1 MEAAE
6 QRTTAPIRTRWSA
19 KSGEALLQRSG
30 TLQPLDFFAGFFHC
44 ANARNGATRLSLSLA
59 VSSNSDFGRE
69 FRRPH
74 LNNGSQFP
82 IIDRAGSFADR
93 RTAFWRRLAFGTR
106 RAPEREKAKL
116 PLLPPIRCKSVSK
129 PNGRKRRNLE
139 SLRRRLGDRAC
150 ANAGTQLGGLRRRL
164 DARVRLGACL
174 QL

>member
-1 MEAAE
+1 MKRCNRWTSLLVSSIV
-6 QRTTAPIRTRWSA
+6 RTALNIRS
-19 KSGEALLQRSG
+19 
-30 TLQPLDFFAGFFHC
+30 
-44 ANARNGATRLSLSLA
+44 GATRLSLSSV
-59 VSSNSDFGRE
+59 VSENTDFGRD

-93 RTAFWRRLAFGTR
+93 KTAFWRSLAYGTR
-106 RAPEREKAKL
+106 RAPEHEKTKL
-116 PLLPPIRCKSVSK
+116 SPLSLIRCLSVSQL
-129 PNGRKRRNLE
+129 NRRKRRNLE